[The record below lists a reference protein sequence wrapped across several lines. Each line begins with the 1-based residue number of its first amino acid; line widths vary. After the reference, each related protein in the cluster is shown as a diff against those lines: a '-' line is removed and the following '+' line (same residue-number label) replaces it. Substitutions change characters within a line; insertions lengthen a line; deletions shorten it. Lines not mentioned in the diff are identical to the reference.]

1 MSFLKRAYLYTTRKK
16 IRTGLLFSII
26 LIISTLLIVCFSI
39 NSSTDIA
46 SANVK
51 KSLKSGF
58 TINAKTLNDGLNNN
72 DIEKILNIDGLTEDY
87 NLRNYT
93 TTYYKN
99 EEKEKLKTRDD
110 TGIKVYDNADRV
122 VSDLFSE
129 KDTYFTDEGFKLI
142 EGEPIT
148 PDTKYSALIHKD
160 FAEENN
166 LGIGDSIILENIE
179 GNEVSVKVKI
189 IGIFTS
195 TRKSSSESYMDTTNL
210 FENIIFT
217 DLQTSSELIYESDDL
232 KYQYG
237 DFIVEDPQNLDK
249 IIDDVKEVDSVEWDK
264 CKITKDDSTYQNV
277 KESLESLQS
286 IVSVAITVIF
296 IISIV
301 LIILILNLWTKH
313 RVYEIGVLLSIGIN
327 KLDIIK
333 QQIVE
338 IFMVSIP
345 AFLFSF
351 ITSSIV
357 NQMVSS
363 KLIEDISNSIKVT
376 VNISDW
382 LIVSILGLLIII
394 VATIL
399 SIIQITRIEPRDIFS
414 ELNYAAILNG
424 NIRNK
429 GFKLFLFKKE

>member
-46 SANVK
+46 SANVRR
-51 KSLKSGF
+51 SLKSGI
-58 TINAKTLNDGLNNN
+58 TINAKTLRDGLNNN

-110 TGIKVYDNADRV
+110 TGIKVYDNAGRV

-195 TRKSSSESYMDTTNL
+195 TRKSNSESYMDTTNL

-217 DLQTSSELIYESDDL
+217 DLQTSSELIYESDNL

-249 IIDDVKEVDSVEWDK
+249 IIDEVKEIDSVEWDK

-296 IISIV
+296 VISIV

-399 SIIQITRIEPRDIFS
+399 SIIQITRIKPRDIFS
-414 ELNYAAILNG
+414 EVN
-424 NIRNK
+424 
-429 GFKLFLFKKE
+429 

>member
-87 NLRNYT
+87 NLRSYT

-99 EEKEKLKTRDD
+99 EESEKLKTRDD
-110 TGIKVYDNADRV
+110 TGIKVYDNAGRV

-148 PDTKYSALIHKD
+148 PDTKYSALIHED

-296 IISIV
+296 VISIV

-399 SIIQITRIEPRDIFS
+399 SIIQITRIKPRDIFS
-414 ELNYAAILNG
+414 EVN
-424 NIRNK
+424 
-429 GFKLFLFKKE
+429 

>member
-46 SANVK
+46 SANVRR
-51 KSLKSGF
+51 SLKSGF

-110 TGIKVYDNADRV
+110 TGIKVYDNAGRV

-166 LGIGDSIILENIE
+166 LGIADSIILENIE

-296 IISIV
+296 VISIV

-399 SIIQITRIEPRDIFS
+399 SIIQITRIKPRDIFS
-414 ELNYAAILNG
+414 EVN
-424 NIRNK
+424 
-429 GFKLFLFKKE
+429 

>member
-46 SANVK
+46 SANVRR
-51 KSLKSGF
+51 SLKSGF

-110 TGIKVYDNADRV
+110 TGIKVYDNAGRV

-296 IISIV
+296 VISIV

-399 SIIQITRIEPRDIFS
+399 SIIQITRIKPRDIFS
-414 ELNYAAILNG
+414 EVN
-424 NIRNK
+424 
-429 GFKLFLFKKE
+429 

>member
-87 NLRNYT
+87 NLRSYT

-99 EEKEKLKTRDD
+99 EESEKLKTRDD
-110 TGIKVYDNADRV
+110 TGIKVYDNAGRV

-148 PDTKYSALIHKD
+148 PDTKYSALIHED

-237 DFIVEDPQNLDK
+237 DFIVEDPKNLDK

-399 SIIQITRIEPRDIFS
+399 SIIQITRIKPRDIFS
-414 ELNYAAILNG
+414 EVN
-424 NIRNK
+424 
-429 GFKLFLFKKE
+429 

>member
-46 SANVK
+46 SANVR

-87 NLRNYT
+87 NLRSYT

-110 TGIKVYDNADRV
+110 TGIKVYDNAGRV

-296 IISIV
+296 VISIV

-399 SIIQITRIEPRDIFS
+399 SIIQITRIKPRDIFS
-414 ELNYAAILNG
+414 EVN
-424 NIRNK
+424 
-429 GFKLFLFKKE
+429 

>member
-46 SANVK
+46 SANVR

-87 NLRNYT
+87 NLRSYT

-110 TGIKVYDNADRV
+110 TGIKVYDNAGRV

-129 KDTYFTDEGFKLI
+129 KDTYFTDEGFKLV

-148 PDTKYSALIHKD
+148 PDTKYSALVHED

-195 TRKSSSESYMDTTNL
+195 TRKSNSESYMDTTNL

-217 DLQTSSELIYESDDL
+217 DLQTSSELIYESDNL

-249 IIDDVKEVDSVEWDK
+249 IIDEVKEIDSVEWDK

-296 IISIV
+296 VISIV

-399 SIIQITRIEPRDIFS
+399 SIIQITRIKPRDIFS
-414 ELNYAAILNG
+414 EVN
-424 NIRNK
+424 
-429 GFKLFLFKKE
+429 

>member
-46 SANVK
+46 SANVR

-87 NLRNYT
+87 NLRSYT

-99 EEKEKLKTRDD
+99 EESEKLKTRDD
-110 TGIKVYDNADRV
+110 TGIKVYDNAGRV

-148 PDTKYSALIHKD
+148 PDTKYSALIHED

-345 AFLFSF
+345 AFLFSY

-399 SIIQITRIEPRDIFS
+399 SIIQITRIKPRDIFS
-414 ELNYAAILNG
+414 EVN
-424 NIRNK
+424 
-429 GFKLFLFKKE
+429 

>member
-46 SANVK
+46 SANVRR
-51 KSLKSGF
+51 SLKSGF

-87 NLRNYT
+87 NLRSYT

-110 TGIKVYDNADRV
+110 TGIKVYDNAGRV

-296 IISIV
+296 VISIV

-399 SIIQITRIEPRDIFS
+399 SIIQITRIKPRDIFS
-414 ELNYAAILNG
+414 EVN
-424 NIRNK
+424 
-429 GFKLFLFKKE
+429 

>member
-46 SANVK
+46 SANVRR
-51 KSLKSGF
+51 SLKSGF

-110 TGIKVYDNADRV
+110 TGIKVYDNAGRV

-249 IIDDVKEVDSVEWDK
+249 IIDDVKEIDSVEWDK

-277 KESLESLQS
+277 KESLESLQH

-296 IISIV
+296 VISIV

-399 SIIQITRIEPRDIFS
+399 SIIQITRIKPRDIFS
-414 ELNYAAILNG
+414 EVN
-424 NIRNK
+424 
-429 GFKLFLFKKE
+429 

>member
-46 SANVK
+46 SANVR

-87 NLRNYT
+87 NLRSYT

-110 TGIKVYDNADRV
+110 TGIKVYDNAGRV

-129 KDTYFTDEGFKLI
+129 KDTYFTDEGFKLV

-148 PDTKYSALIHKD
+148 PDTKYSALIHED

-296 IISIV
+296 VISIV

-313 RVYEIGVLLSIGIN
+313 RVYEIGVLLSIGID

-376 VNISDW
+376 VNIPDW

-399 SIIQITRIEPRDIFS
+399 SIIQITRIKPRDIFS
-414 ELNYAAILNG
+414 EVN
-424 NIRNK
+424 
-429 GFKLFLFKKE
+429 

>member
-46 SANVK
+46 SANVRR
-51 KSLKSGF
+51 SLKSGI
-58 TINAKTLNDGLNNN
+58 TINAKTLRDGLNNN

-87 NLRNYT
+87 NLRSYT

-110 TGIKVYDNADRV
+110 TGIKVYDNAGRV

-217 DLQTSSELIYESDDL
+217 DLQTSSELIYESDNL

-249 IIDDVKEVDSVEWDK
+249 IIDDVKEIDSVEWGK
-264 CKITKDDSTYQNV
+264 CKITKDDSIYQNV

-296 IISIV
+296 VISIV

-399 SIIQITRIEPRDIFS
+399 SIIQITRIKPRDIFS
-414 ELNYAAILNG
+414 EVN
-424 NIRNK
+424 
-429 GFKLFLFKKE
+429 

>member
-46 SANVK
+46 SANVRR
-51 KSLKSGF
+51 SLKSGF

-110 TGIKVYDNADRV
+110 TGIKVYDNAGRV

-249 IIDDVKEVDSVEWDK
+249 IIDDVKEIDSVEWGK
-264 CKITKDDSTYQNV
+264 CKITKDDSIYQNV

-296 IISIV
+296 VISIV

-399 SIIQITRIEPRDIFS
+399 SIIQITRIKPRDIFS
-414 ELNYAAILNG
+414 EVN
-424 NIRNK
+424 
-429 GFKLFLFKKE
+429 

>member
-46 SANVK
+46 SANVRR
-51 KSLKSGF
+51 SLKSGF

-87 NLRNYT
+87 NLRSYT

-99 EEKEKLKTRDD
+99 EENEKLKTRDD
-110 TGIKVYDNADRV
+110 TGIKVYDNAGRV

-129 KDTYFTDEGFKLI
+129 KDTYFTDEGFKLV

-148 PDTKYSALIHKD
+148 PDTKYSALVHED

-179 GNEVSVKVKI
+179 GNEVSVKIKI

-217 DLQTSSELIYESDDL
+217 DLQTSSELIYESDNL

-249 IIDDVKEVDSVEWDK
+249 IIDEVKEIGSVEWDK

-296 IISIV
+296 VISIV
-301 LIILILNLWTKH
+301 LMILILNLWTKH

-382 LIVSILGLLIII
+382 LIVSIMGLLIII

-399 SIIQITRIEPRDIFS
+399 SIIQITRIKPRDIFS
-414 ELNYAAILNG
+414 EVN
-424 NIRNK
+424 
-429 GFKLFLFKKE
+429 

>member
-46 SANVK
+46 SANVRR
-51 KSLKSGF
+51 SLKSGI
-58 TINAKTLNDGLNNN
+58 TINAKTLRDGLNNN

-87 NLRNYT
+87 NLRSYT

-110 TGIKVYDNADRV
+110 TGIKVYDNAGRV

-195 TRKSSSESYMDTTNL
+195 TRKSNSESYMDTTNL

-217 DLQTSSELIYESDDL
+217 DLQTSSELIYESDNL

-249 IIDDVKEVDSVEWDK
+249 IIDEVKEIDSVEWDK

-296 IISIV
+296 VISIV

-399 SIIQITRIEPRDIFS
+399 SIIQITRIKPRDIFS
-414 ELNYAAILNG
+414 EVN
-424 NIRNK
+424 
-429 GFKLFLFKKE
+429 

>member
-46 SANVK
+46 SANVR

-87 NLRNYT
+87 NLRSYT

-99 EEKEKLKTRDD
+99 EEKEKIKTRDD
-110 TGIKVYDNADRV
+110 TGIKVYDNAGRV

-148 PDTKYSALIHKD
+148 PDTKYSALIHED
-160 FAEENN
+160 LAEENN

-296 IISIV
+296 VISIV

-345 AFLFSF
+345 AFLFSY

-399 SIIQITRIEPRDIFS
+399 SIIQITRIKPRDIFS
-414 ELNYAAILNG
+414 EVN
-424 NIRNK
+424 
-429 GFKLFLFKKE
+429 

>member
-46 SANVK
+46 SANVR

-110 TGIKVYDNADRV
+110 TGIKVYDNAGRV

-166 LGIGDSIILENIE
+166 LGIDDSIILENIE

-195 TRKSSSESYMDTTNL
+195 TRKSNSESYMDTTNL

-217 DLQTSSELIYESDDL
+217 DLQTSSELIYESDNL

-249 IIDDVKEVDSVEWDK
+249 IIDDVKEIDSVEWGK
-264 CKITKDDSTYQNV
+264 CKITKDDSIYQNV

-296 IISIV
+296 VISIV

-399 SIIQITRIEPRDIFS
+399 SIIQITRIKPRDIFS
-414 ELNYAAILNG
+414 EVN
-424 NIRNK
+424 
-429 GFKLFLFKKE
+429 

>member
-46 SANVK
+46 SANVRR
-51 KSLKSGF
+51 SLKSGF

-110 TGIKVYDNADRV
+110 TGIKVYDNAGRV

-249 IIDDVKEVDSVEWDK
+249 IIDDVKEIDSVEWDK

-296 IISIV
+296 VISIV

-399 SIIQITRIEPRDIFS
+399 SIIQITRIKPRDIFS
-414 ELNYAAILNG
+414 EVN
-424 NIRNK
+424 
-429 GFKLFLFKKE
+429 

>member
-87 NLRNYT
+87 NLRSYT

-110 TGIKVYDNADRV
+110 TGIKVYDNAGRV

-148 PDTKYSALIHKD
+148 PDTKYSALIHED

-296 IISIV
+296 VISIV

-399 SIIQITRIEPRDIFS
+399 SIIQITRIKPRDIFS
-414 ELNYAAILNG
+414 EVN
-424 NIRNK
+424 
-429 GFKLFLFKKE
+429 

>member
-46 SANVK
+46 SANVRR
-51 KSLKSGF
+51 SLKSGI
-58 TINAKTLNDGLNNN
+58 TINAKTLRDGLNNN

-87 NLRNYT
+87 NLRSYT

-99 EEKEKLKTRDD
+99 EEKEKLQTRDD
-110 TGIKVYDNADRV
+110 TGIKVYDNAGRV
-122 VSDLFSE
+122 VSDLFSD
-129 KDTYFTDEGFKLI
+129 KDTYFTDEGFKLV

-148 PDTKYSALIHKD
+148 PDTKYSALIHED

-237 DFIVEDPQNLDK
+237 DFIVEDPKNLDK
-249 IIDDVKEVDSVEWDK
+249 IIDDVKEIDSVEWGK
-264 CKITKDDSTYQNV
+264 CKITKDDSIYQNV

-296 IISIV
+296 VISIV

-399 SIIQITRIEPRDIFS
+399 SIIQITRIKPRDIFS
-414 ELNYAAILNG
+414 EVN
-424 NIRNK
+424 
-429 GFKLFLFKKE
+429 

>member
-46 SANVK
+46 SANVRR
-51 KSLKSGF
+51 SLKSGF

-72 DIEKILNIDGLTEDY
+72 NIEKILNIDGLTEDY
-87 NLRNYT
+87 NLRSYT

-99 EEKEKLKTRDD
+99 EENEKLQTRDD
-110 TGIKVYDNADRV
+110 TGIKVYDNAGRV

-129 KDTYFTDEGFKLI
+129 KDTYFTDEGFKLV

-148 PDTKYSALIHKD
+148 PDTKYSALIHED

-249 IIDDVKEVDSVEWDK
+249 IIDDVKEIDSVEWDK

-277 KESLESLQS
+277 KESLESLQH

-296 IISIV
+296 VISIV

-399 SIIQITRIEPRDIFS
+399 SIIQITRIKPRDIFCG
-414 ELNYAAILNG
+414 I
-424 NIRNK
+424 IMI
-429 GFKLFLFKKE
+429 

>member
-46 SANVK
+46 SANVR

-87 NLRNYT
+87 NLRSYT

-99 EEKEKLKTRDD
+99 EEKEKLQTRDD
-110 TGIKVYDNADRV
+110 TGIKVYDNAGRV
-122 VSDLFSE
+122 VSDLFSD
-129 KDTYFTDEGFKLI
+129 KDTYFTDEGFKLV

-148 PDTKYSALIHKD
+148 PDTKYSALVHED

-237 DFIVEDPQNLDK
+237 DFIVEDPKNLDK

-296 IISIV
+296 VISIV

-313 RVYEIGVLLSIGIN
+313 RVYEIGVLLSIGII

-382 LIVSILGLLIII
+382 LIVSIMGLLIII
-394 VATIL
+394 VATIS
-399 SIIQITRIEPRDIFS
+399 SIIQITRIKPRDIFS
-414 ELNYAAILNG
+414 EVN
-424 NIRNK
+424 
-429 GFKLFLFKKE
+429 

>member
-46 SANVK
+46 SANVRR
-51 KSLKSGF
+51 SLKSGF
-58 TINAKTLNDGLNNN
+58 TINAKTLNNGLNNN

-87 NLRNYT
+87 NLRSYT

-99 EEKEKLKTRDD
+99 EESEKLKTRDD
-110 TGIKVYDNADRV
+110 TGIKVYDNAGRV

-148 PDTKYSALIHKD
+148 PDTKYSALIHED

-217 DLQTSSELIYESDDL
+217 DLQTTSELIYESDDL

-399 SIIQITRIEPRDIFS
+399 SIIQITRIKPRDIFS
-414 ELNYAAILNG
+414 EVN
-424 NIRNK
+424 
-429 GFKLFLFKKE
+429 

>member
-46 SANVK
+46 SANVR

-58 TINAKTLNDGLNNN
+58 TINAKTLRDGLNNN

-87 NLRNYT
+87 NLRSYT

-99 EEKEKLKTRDD
+99 EENEKLKTRDD
-110 TGIKVYDNADRV
+110 TGIKVYDNAGRV

-129 KDTYFTDEGFKLI
+129 KDTYFTDEGFKFI

-148 PDTKYSALIHKD
+148 PDTKYSALIHEE
-160 FAEENN
+160 FAKENN

-195 TRKSSSESYMDTTNL
+195 TRKSNSESYMDTTNL

-217 DLQTSSELIYESDDL
+217 DLQTSSELIYESDNL

-249 IIDDVKEVDSVEWDK
+249 IIDEVKEIDSVEWDK

-296 IISIV
+296 VISIV

-399 SIIQITRIEPRDIFS
+399 SIIQITRIKPRDIFS
-414 ELNYAAILNG
+414 EVN
-424 NIRNK
+424 
-429 GFKLFLFKKE
+429 

>member
-46 SANVK
+46 SANVR

-87 NLRNYT
+87 NLRSYT

-99 EEKEKLKTRDD
+99 EEKEKLQTRDD
-110 TGIKVYDNADRV
+110 TGIKVYDNAGRV
-122 VSDLFSE
+122 VSDLFSD
-129 KDTYFTDEGFKLI
+129 KDTYFTDEGFKLV

-148 PDTKYSALIHKD
+148 PDTKYSALVHED

-237 DFIVEDPQNLDK
+237 DFIVEDPKNLDK

-296 IISIV
+296 VISIV

-382 LIVSILGLLIII
+382 LIVSIMGLLIII
-394 VATIL
+394 VATIS
-399 SIIQITRIEPRDIFS
+399 SIIQITRIKPRDIFS
-414 ELNYAAILNG
+414 EVN
-424 NIRNK
+424 
-429 GFKLFLFKKE
+429 

>member
-46 SANVK
+46 SANVR

-87 NLRNYT
+87 NLRSYT

-110 TGIKVYDNADRV
+110 TGIKVYDNAGRV

-249 IIDDVKEVDSVEWDK
+249 IIDDVKEIDSVEWGK
-264 CKITKDDSTYQNV
+264 CKITKDDSIYQNV

-296 IISIV
+296 VISIV

-399 SIIQITRIEPRDIFS
+399 SIIQITRIKPRDIFS
-414 ELNYAAILNG
+414 EVN
-424 NIRNK
+424 
-429 GFKLFLFKKE
+429 

>member
-46 SANVK
+46 SANVR

-87 NLRNYT
+87 NLRSYT

-99 EEKEKLKTRDD
+99 EENEKLKTRDD
-110 TGIKVYDNADRV
+110 TGIKVYDNAGRV

-129 KDTYFTDEGFKLI
+129 KDTYFTDEGFKFI

-148 PDTKYSALIHKD
+148 PDTKYSALVHED

-179 GNEVSVKVKI
+179 GNEVSVKIKI

-217 DLQTSSELIYESDDL
+217 DLQTSSELIYESDNL

-249 IIDDVKEVDSVEWDK
+249 IIDEVKEIGSVEWDK

-296 IISIV
+296 VISIV
-301 LIILILNLWTKH
+301 LMILILNLWTKH

-382 LIVSILGLLIII
+382 LIVSIMGLLIII

-399 SIIQITRIEPRDIFS
+399 SIIQITRIKPRDIFS
-414 ELNYAAILNG
+414 EVN
-424 NIRNK
+424 
-429 GFKLFLFKKE
+429 

>member
-46 SANVK
+46 SANVR

-110 TGIKVYDNADRV
+110 TGIKVYDNAGRV

-195 TRKSSSESYMDTTNL
+195 TRKSNSESYMDTTNL

-217 DLQTSSELIYESDDL
+217 DLQTSSELIYESDNL

-249 IIDDVKEVDSVEWDK
+249 IIDEVKEIDSVEWDK

-296 IISIV
+296 VISIV

-399 SIIQITRIEPRDIFS
+399 SIIQITRIKPRDIFS
-414 ELNYAAILNG
+414 EVN
-424 NIRNK
+424 
-429 GFKLFLFKKE
+429 

>member
-1 MSFLKRAYLYTTRKK
+1 M
-16 IRTGLLFSII
+16 
-26 LIISTLLIVCFSI
+26 
-39 NSSTDIA
+39 
-46 SANVK
+46 
-51 KSLKSGF
+51 
-58 TINAKTLNDGLNNN
+58 
-72 DIEKILNIDGLTEDY
+72 
-87 NLRNYT
+87 
-93 TTYYKN
+93 
-99 EEKEKLKTRDD
+99 
-110 TGIKVYDNADRV
+110 YDNAGRV

-296 IISIV
+296 VISIV

-399 SIIQITRIEPRDIFS
+399 SIIQITRIKPRDIFS
-414 ELNYAAILNG
+414 EVN
-424 NIRNK
+424 
-429 GFKLFLFKKE
+429 

>member
-46 SANVK
+46 SANVRR
-51 KSLKSGF
+51 SLKSGF
-58 TINAKTLNDGLNNN
+58 TINAKTLNNGLNNN

-87 NLRNYT
+87 NLRSYT

-99 EEKEKLKTRDD
+99 EENEKLKTRDD
-110 TGIKVYDNADRV
+110 TGIKVYDNAGRV

-129 KDTYFTDEGFKLI
+129 KDTYFTDEGFKFI

-148 PDTKYSALIHKD
+148 PDTKYSALIHEE
-160 FAEENN
+160 FAKENN

-195 TRKSSSESYMDTTNL
+195 TRKSNSESYMDTTNL

-217 DLQTSSELIYESDDL
+217 DLQTSSELIYESDNL

-249 IIDDVKEVDSVEWDK
+249 IIDEVKEIDSVEWDK

-296 IISIV
+296 VISIV

-399 SIIQITRIEPRDIFS
+399 SIIQITRIKPRDIFS
-414 ELNYAAILNG
+414 EVN
-424 NIRNK
+424 
-429 GFKLFLFKKE
+429 

>member
-46 SANVK
+46 SANVRR
-51 KSLKSGF
+51 SLKSGI
-58 TINAKTLNDGLNNN
+58 TINAKTLRDGLNNN

-87 NLRNYT
+87 NLRSYT

-110 TGIKVYDNADRV
+110 TGIKVYDNAGRV

-195 TRKSSSESYMDTTNL
+195 TRKSNSESYMDTTNL

-217 DLQTSSELIYESDDL
+217 DLQTSSELIYESDNL

-249 IIDDVKEVDSVEWDK
+249 IIDDVKEIDSVEWGK
-264 CKITKDDSTYQNV
+264 CKITKDDSIYQNV

-296 IISIV
+296 VISIV

-399 SIIQITRIEPRDIFS
+399 SIIQITRIKPRDIFS
-414 ELNYAAILNG
+414 EVN
-424 NIRNK
+424 
-429 GFKLFLFKKE
+429 

>member
-46 SANVK
+46 SANVR

-87 NLRNYT
+87 NLRSYT

-99 EEKEKLKTRDD
+99 EEKEKIKTRDD
-110 TGIKVYDNADRV
+110 TGIKVYDNAGRV

-129 KDTYFTDEGFKLI
+129 KDTYFTDEGFKFI

-148 PDTKYSALIHKD
+148 PDTKYSALIHEE
-160 FAEENN
+160 FAKENN

-195 TRKSSSESYMDTTNL
+195 TRKSNSESYMDTTNL

-217 DLQTSSELIYESDDL
+217 DLQTSSELIYESDNL

-249 IIDDVKEVDSVEWDK
+249 IIDEVKEIDSVEWDK

-296 IISIV
+296 VISIV

-399 SIIQITRIEPRDIFS
+399 SIIQITRIKPRDIFS
-414 ELNYAAILNG
+414 EVN
-424 NIRNK
+424 
-429 GFKLFLFKKE
+429 

>member
-46 SANVK
+46 SANVRR
-51 KSLKSGF
+51 SLKSGI
-58 TINAKTLNDGLNNN
+58 TINAKTLRDGLNNN

-87 NLRNYT
+87 NLRSYT

-110 TGIKVYDNADRV
+110 TGIKVYDNAGRV

-129 KDTYFTDEGFKLI
+129 KDTYFTDEGFKLV

-148 PDTKYSALIHKD
+148 PDTKYSALVHED

-166 LGIGDSIILENIE
+166 LGIDDSIILENIE

-195 TRKSSSESYMDTTNL
+195 TRKSNSESYMDTTNL

-217 DLQTSSELIYESDDL
+217 DLQTSSELIYESDNL

-249 IIDDVKEVDSVEWDK
+249 IIDEVKEIDSVEWDK
-264 CKITKDDSTYQNV
+264 CKITKDDST
-277 KESLESLQS
+277 
-286 IVSVAITVIF
+286 
-296 IISIV
+296 
-301 LIILILNLWTKH
+301 
-313 RVYEIGVLLSIGIN
+313 
-327 KLDIIK
+327 
-333 QQIVE
+333 
-338 IFMVSIP
+338 
-345 AFLFSF
+345 
-351 ITSSIV
+351 
-357 NQMVSS
+357 
-363 KLIEDISNSIKVT
+363 
-376 VNISDW
+376 
-382 LIVSILGLLIII
+382 
-394 VATIL
+394 
-399 SIIQITRIEPRDIFS
+399 
-414 ELNYAAILNG
+414 
-424 NIRNK
+424 
-429 GFKLFLFKKE
+429 

>member
-16 IRTGLLFSII
+16 VRTGLLFSII

-46 SANVK
+46 SANVRR
-51 KSLKSGF
+51 SLKSGF

-72 DIEKILNIDGLTEDY
+72 DIEKILNIDGITEDY
-87 NLRNYT
+87 NLRSYT

-99 EEKEKLKTRDD
+99 EESEKLKTRDD
-110 TGIKVYDNADRV
+110 TGIKVYDNAGRV

-129 KDTYFTDEGFKLI
+129 KDTYFTDEGFKLV

-148 PDTKYSALIHKD
+148 PDTKYSALVHED

-179 GNEVSVKVKI
+179 GNEVSVKIKI

-217 DLQTSSELIYESDDL
+217 DLQTSSELIYESDNL

-249 IIDDVKEVDSVEWDK
+249 IIDEVKEIGSVEWDK

-296 IISIV
+296 VISIV

-357 NQMVSS
+357 NQVVSS

-382 LIVSILGLLIII
+382 LIVSILGLLIIM

-399 SIIQITRIEPRDIFS
+399 SIIQITRIKPRDIFS
-414 ELNYAAILNG
+414 EVN
-424 NIRNK
+424 
-429 GFKLFLFKKE
+429 

>member
-46 SANVK
+46 SANVR

-87 NLRNYT
+87 NLRSYT

-99 EEKEKLKTRDD
+99 EENEKLKTRDD
-110 TGIKVYDNADRV
+110 TGIKVYDNAGRV

-129 KDTYFTDEGFKLI
+129 KDTYFTDEGFKFI

-148 PDTKYSALIHKD
+148 PDTKYSALIHEE

-195 TRKSSSESYMDTTNL
+195 TRKSNSESYMDTTNL

-217 DLQTSSELIYESDDL
+217 DLQTSSELIYESDNL

-249 IIDDVKEVDSVEWDK
+249 IIDEVKEIDSVEWDK

-296 IISIV
+296 VISIV

-399 SIIQITRIEPRDIFS
+399 SIIQITRIKPRDIFS
-414 ELNYAAILNG
+414 EVN
-424 NIRNK
+424 
-429 GFKLFLFKKE
+429 

>member
-87 NLRNYT
+87 NLRSYT

-99 EEKEKLKTRDD
+99 EESEKLKTRDD
-110 TGIKVYDNADRV
+110 TGIKVYDNAGRV

-148 PDTKYSALIHKD
+148 PDTKYSALIHED

-399 SIIQITRIEPRDIFS
+399 SIIQITRIKPRDIFS
-414 ELNYAAILNG
+414 EVN
-424 NIRNK
+424 
-429 GFKLFLFKKE
+429 

>member
-46 SANVK
+46 SANVRR
-51 KSLKSGF
+51 SLKSGF

-87 NLRNYT
+87 NLRSYT

-110 TGIKVYDNADRV
+110 TGIKVYDNAGRV

-249 IIDDVKEVDSVEWDK
+249 IIDDVKEIDSVEWGK
-264 CKITKDDSTYQNV
+264 CKITKDDSIYQNV

-296 IISIV
+296 VISIV

-345 AFLFSF
+345 AFLFSY

-399 SIIQITRIEPRDIFS
+399 SIIQITRIKPRDIFS
-414 ELNYAAILNG
+414 EVN
-424 NIRNK
+424 
-429 GFKLFLFKKE
+429 

>member
-87 NLRNYT
+87 NLRSYT

-99 EEKEKLKTRDD
+99 EESEKLKTRDD
-110 TGIKVYDNADRV
+110 TGIKVYDNAGRV

-399 SIIQITRIEPRDIFS
+399 SIIQITRIKPRDIFS
-414 ELNYAAILNG
+414 EVN
-424 NIRNK
+424 
-429 GFKLFLFKKE
+429 

>member
-46 SANVK
+46 SANVR

-87 NLRNYT
+87 NLRNCT

-110 TGIKVYDNADRV
+110 TGIKVYDNAGRV

-217 DLQTSSELIYESDDL
+217 DLQTSSELIYESDNL

-249 IIDDVKEVDSVEWDK
+249 IIDEVKEIDSVEWDK

-296 IISIV
+296 VISIV

-399 SIIQITRIEPRDIFS
+399 SIIQITRIKPRDIFS
-414 ELNYAAILNG
+414 EVN
-424 NIRNK
+424 
-429 GFKLFLFKKE
+429 

>member
-87 NLRNYT
+87 NLRSYT

-99 EEKEKLKTRDD
+99 EESEKLKTRDD
-110 TGIKVYDNADRV
+110 TGIKVYDNAGRV

-148 PDTKYSALIHKD
+148 PDTKYSALIHED

-296 IISIV
+296 VISIV

-345 AFLFSF
+345 AFLFSY

-382 LIVSILGLLIII
+382 LIVSIMGLLIII

-399 SIIQITRIEPRDIFS
+399 SIIQITRIKPRDIFS
-414 ELNYAAILNG
+414 EVN
-424 NIRNK
+424 
-429 GFKLFLFKKE
+429 